1 MGHIRLTGIHLYPV
15 KSFAGIERQRS
26 QLDNYGLQYDRHW
39 MVVDEQGRFL
49 SQRELSRMA
58 LIRVN
63 LAEDGIS
70 LTAPGMPDIEVGL
83 PPQTNSSQ
91 QQVRV
96 WNDDCMAISADPS
109 ANEWLSQFL
118 QHGCRLVTMADG
130 MNRQVDQRY
139 AGPQDRTAFSD
150 GFPLLLTSLES
161 LDDLN
166 GRLPQSMTMVRF
178 RPNLVVSGCNP
189 FAEDEWSLIRIG
201 DIVLRVVKP
210 CSRCTITCVDPLTGE
225 RGVEPLKTLAGYR
238 RKGNQVYFGQNLLHQ
253 QPGEL
258 EVGMSVEI
266 LE

>member
-1 MGHIRLTGIHLYPV
+1 MAHIRLTGIHLYPV
-15 KSFAGIERQRS
+15 KSLAGIGQQRS
-26 QLDNYGLQYDRHW
+26 QLDNYGLEHDRHW

-49 SQRELSRMA
+49 SQRELPRMA
-58 LIRVN
+58 LIHVN
-63 LAEDGIS
+63 LVAGGIS
-70 LTAPGMPDIEVGL
+70 LTAPGMPDIAVGL
-83 PPQTNSSQ
+83 PQQSSSNQ
-91 QQVRV
+91 LQVRV

-109 ANEWLSQFL
+109 ANEWLSHFL
-118 QHGCRLVTMADG
+118 QHTCRLVAMADG

-139 AGPQDRTAFSD
+139 AGPLDRTAFSD
-150 GFPLLLTSLES
+150 GFPLLLTSRES

-166 GRLPQSMTMVRF
+166 GRLPQPLTMDRF
-178 RPNLVVSGCNP
+178 RPNLVVSGCSP

-225 RGVEPLKTLAGYR
+225 RDVEPLKTLAGYR

-258 EVGMSVEI
+258 EVGMMVEI